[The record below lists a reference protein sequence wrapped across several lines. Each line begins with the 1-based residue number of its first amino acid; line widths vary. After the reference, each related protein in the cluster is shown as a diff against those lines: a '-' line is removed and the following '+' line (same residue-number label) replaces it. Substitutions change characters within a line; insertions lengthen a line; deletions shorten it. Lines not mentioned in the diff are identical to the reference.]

1 MAETIPVNGT
11 DVDAELP
18 VKVSRGDKEITIV
31 GRVKYYVRR
40 RDECFNDEFLLPDE
54 LVHELRT
61 LGARAEDLLHEVS
74 DYLF

>member
-18 VKVSRGDKEITIV
+18 VKVSRGNKEITIV
-31 GRVKYYVRR
+31 GSVKYYVKR
-40 RDECFNDEFLLPDE
+40 RDEYFYDEFLLPDE
-54 LVHELRT
+54 LVHELRV
-61 LGARAEDLLHEVS
+61 LGARAEDLLHDVS